1 MRQKVCKKSIWLSRV
16 FLALIDVSIST
27 VFFVV
32 DFHRIFQCFFYSR
45 SVNSKSSLQLN
56 TRLVGYKG
64 AHTPRGQHSTKK
76 YLSYLQQRATTRAL
90 SWARHGNVDYFPPHS
105 APYILMVYACYS
117 RRCCCSRPIIESSSA
132 IVRRVRRA
140 QWETWN
146 LFLRHKFNAYGDVI
160 YLDTITKSRF
170 LCLTKLVTIS
180 LWLCSSPSN
189 EYVRL
194 CLIWSFF
201 LLFII
206 VAGFHC
212 RCSFHAALWELL
224 IDRFMLPTL
233 HSWEKSISWLLGC
246 CSLCNES
253 RKTMKNS
260 VNTIGRGWTIGRE
273 DRALRSTSC

>member
-1 MRQKVCKKSIWLSRV
+1 M
-16 FLALIDVSIST
+16 VST
-27 VFFVV
+27 A
-32 DFHRIFQCFFYSR
+32 Q
-45 SVNSKSSLQLN
+45 
-56 TRLVGYKG
+56 
-64 AHTPRGQHSTKK
+64 KK

-90 SWARHGNVDYFPPHS
+90 SWARHGNVDYFPPHH

-117 RRCCCSRPIIESSSA
+117 RHCCCSRPIIESSSA

-212 RCSFHAALWELL
+212 RCSFTPHCESCWSIDLCFQLSIHEKKASLDCSAAA
-224 IDRFMLPTL
+224 RFVT
-233 HSWEKSISWLLGC
+233 
-246 CSLCNES
+246 S
-253 RKTMKNS
+253 REKTMKNS
-260 VNTIGRGWTIGRE
+260 VNTIGRGWTIGRD